1 MPVHRALIA
10 ETGSKRPGRSS
21 QQRSV
26 RSPHNADIGCAV
38 HFCTSALKQCE
49 RSHGS
54 ALLAQDA
61 RVVAM
66 RDLAPLGG
74 NDCGRSAADDDQGAD
89 SARPNAD
96 DITNNGW
103 RGLGTLN
110 ADDITNDGWRRLGTL
125 NDITDDGWRRLRTP
139 DDPRMP
145 ASSDPPVNCA
155 QRFLDL
161 LDRPLLLSLR
171 LLELLKFRELGL
183 LEIGEVRPVAAR

>member
-1 MPVHRALIA
+1 
-10 ETGSKRPGRSS
+10 
-21 QQRSV
+21 
-26 RSPHNADIGCAV
+26 
-38 HFCTSALKQCE
+38 
-49 RSHGS
+49 
-54 ALLAQDA
+54 
-61 RVVAM
+61 M

-110 ADDITNDGWRRLGTL
+110 ADDITDDGWRGLGTL
-125 NDITDDGWRRLRTP
+125 NADDITHDGWRGLGTLNADDITDDGWRRLRTP
-139 DDPRMP
+139 DDPRVP

-161 LDRPLLLSLR
+161 LDCLLLLSLR